1 MFIAKVFSIF
11 FVCLLAACGN
21 SISQSEN
28 KVLATQTKKVMLNLR
43 MERNH
48 CFGECPVYTLTIQPD
63 GNFFFENVKIREKN
77 ELITKKRIEGTLSEE
92 KINQIVG
99 EINKA
104 DFFNLK
110 DSYADG
116 FGNCPAFWKDSPDV
130 NLSVSIDGKEKTVF
144 HSLGCKEEVNIGEE
158 GKIYPQRLYDLENK
172 IDEIVETK
180 RWVGEQ
186 E

>member
-1 MFIAKVFSIF
+1 MYIAIICSIF

-28 KVLATQTKKVMLNLR
+28 KVLATQTNKVMLNLR

-63 GNFFFENVKIREKN
+63 GIFFFENVKIREKN
-77 ELITKKRIEGTLSEE
+77 ELITKKRIEGKLSEE
-92 KINQIVG
+92 KINRIVG
-99 EINKA
+99 EIIEA

-116 FGNCPAFWKDSPDV
+116 FDCPAFWKDSPDV
-130 NLSVSIDGKEKTVF
+130 NLSVSIDGKEKIVF
-144 HSLGCKEEVNIGEE
+144 HSLGCKEKVKIDEE

-180 RWVGEQ
+180 RWIGER